1 MKSNKLLFA
10 AIGLMALTM
19 SSCSE
24 ELETPTVN
32 GDGNVVFTAQLPDG
46 INSRAFNDGEKAKVL
61 KYAVYETG
69 TKTVIYS
76 SDQTDAPKATYNN
89 MTFTLSLP
97 LVKGQTYDLV
107 FWAESETADSATS
120 PYTFTPSDQTIKI
133 NYDGIKCNDESR
145 DAFFTSVTDF
155 TVTGASQQ
163 SVQLYRP
170 FAQLNI
176 GTNDLTV
183 ADRAGI
189 KHKTTKVVV
198 KDVYKTLN
206 LLDGKASDE
215 AEVTF
220 DHAERP
226 TSESFPVAT
235 YDYLAMN
242 YLLTGSVPVE
252 NDVNNAQK
260 ETKDITIFFNDED
273 ANEINKFNLSAVPF
287 QRNYRTNIYG
297 ALLTSTVDY
306 TIEVVPGFND
316 DAHTVEFDKDGFRIA
331 TSLDEAKTLLA
342 KGEPAVSLN
351 GELLTAETT
360 SRAGENLVEFILNKA
375 TAHQKLK
382 ITGEAKAGISVKYD
396 ESQATVTT
404 PKFTLVITKSLPA
417 VSVNLPTG
425 EVEIVGASETAD
437 EKAQLPAVTITN
449 AASTAITGDVTVE
462 SVTKGEDYAGDI
474 TFDGAVEITV
484 DTTELF
490 LNALTNEDVEK
501 INVTAD
507 LNLIE
512 TTVEQLTVAGIK
524 TINVDENVTITLG
537 NDNHFSIS
545 NDFNLTGKGTITN
558 EYENDNP
565 AIGTGKTLIC
575 VYDGNFSAREITLI
589 NDREHFYHGPELNGS
604 AIIYWGTANVKLE
617 KTKIYSGMF
626 CICGY
631 NRSTS
636 QSITNFNECY
646 FWSCSSSS
654 YGTGNWAYAVRICGK
669 KSTLTNC
676 TIEGIQGCLSPE
688 WGVEMTIDGGRYE
701 TRWLDAE
708 KKTGNPYDAIYV
720 TNLAQVTVLDGY
732 FYGPKTDKLAEGTE
746 CIRSG
751 DNDVNYPDGTIYL
764 KGGKFSGKA
773 YNHETK
779 TVIEPTQGFEYV
791 ANTDSDS
798 DRYPWTVKA
807 KATN

>member
-46 INSRAFNDGEKAKVL
+46 INSRSFNDGEKAKVL

-76 SDQTDAPKATYNN
+76 SDQTDAPAATYSD
-89 MTFTLSLP
+89 MKFTLSLP

-120 PYTFTPSDQTIKI
+120 PYTFIPSDQTIKI

-163 SVQLYRP
+163 SVKLYRP

-183 ADRAGI
+183 AERAGI

-198 KDVYKTLN
+198 KDVYTTLN

-226 TSESFPVAT
+226 TGESFPVAT

-252 NDVNNAQK
+252 SDVNNAQK

-273 ANEINKFNLSAVPF
+273 DKEINKFNLSAVPF

-375 TAHQKLK
+375 AAHQKLK

-417 VSVNLPTG
+417 VSVNLPAG
-425 EVEIVGASETAD
+425 EVEIVGASERAD

-462 SVTKGEDYAGDI
+462 SVTKGEDYAGEI

-484 DTTELF
+484 KTVDILQEAA
-490 LNALTNEDVEK
+490 NNGAAK
-501 INVTAD
+501 I
-507 LNLIE
+507 LIP
-512 TTVEQLTVAGIK
+512 K
-524 TINVDENVTITLG
+524 DVTITLPE
-537 NDNHFSIS
+537 NS
-545 NDFNLTGKGTITN
+545 N
-558 EYENDNP
+558 
-565 AIGTGKTLIC
+565 LI
-575 VYDGNFSAREITLI
+575 
-589 NDREHFYHGPELNGS
+589 ELN
-604 AIIYWGTANVKLE
+604 AAAL
-617 KTKIYSGMF
+617 
-626 CICGY
+626 
-631 NRSTS
+631 
-636 QSITNFNECY
+636 
-646 FWSCSSSS
+646 
-654 YGTGNWAYAVRICGK
+654 
-669 KSTLTNC
+669 TLDG
-676 TIEGIQGCLSPE
+676 TIEGPTTGGIFVVPSNHNINIDGTGTIKFNYNGDRTETEGNSHAIRAIDINGGATIKDITITSTHQKAGDAIFCNKNSDVTLENVTVNTGFRAITSLANSKIHIKGGAYHSTSNNQVMDNKNKSVYAYCIVIGGAGTAATMDKVTVTGIQGAVS
-688 WGVEMTIDGGRYE
+688 VEK
-701 TRWLDAE
+701 DAE
-708 KKTGNPYDAIYV
+708 LTINDCDFSTHNLEGKDWTAFYAIYA
-720 TNLAQVTVLDGY
+720 AQSGKTIINSGKFYAPHWAVFLGNNDIQGDTFGKATIKGGIFSSVLFDQEQNKGITLLDGY
-732 FYGPKTDKLAEGTE
+732 KW
-746 CIRSG
+746 I
-751 DNDVNYPDGTIYL
+751 DNPDE
-764 KGGKFSGKA
+764 S
-773 YNHETK
+773 TK
-779 TVIEPTQGFEYV
+779 E
-791 ANTDSDS
+791 
-798 DRYPWTVKA
+798 RYPYAVVA
-807 KATN
+807 AE

>member
-1 MKSNKLLFA
+1 MKQRNLLFA
-10 AIGLMALTM
+10 SAATLALAF
-19 SSCSE
+19 SACSDD
-24 ELETPTVN
+24 LTVVNSHDGET
-32 GDGNVVFTAQLPDG
+32 VFTAQLPYG
-46 INSRAFNDGEKAKVL
+46 INSRSFNDGEKAKVL
-61 KYAVYETG
+61 KYAVYEAG
-69 TKTVIYS
+69 KKTVIYS
-76 SDQTDAPKATYNN
+76 SDQEDAPAATYND
-89 MTFTLSLP
+89 MKFTLSLP

-107 FWAESETADSATS
+107 FWAETEEWGEGATS

-133 NYDGIKCNDESR
+133 NYDGIKGNDESR

-226 TSESFPVAT
+226 TGESFPVAT

-273 ANEINKFNLSAVPF
+273 DKEINKFNLSAVPF

-396 ESQATVTT
+396 ESEATVTT

-417 VSVNLPTG
+417 VSVDLPVG
-425 EVEIVGASETAD
+425 EVEIVGASETAN

-462 SVTKGEDYAGDI
+462 SVTKGENYAGEI
-474 TFDGAVEITV
+474 TSDGAVEITV
-484 DTTELF
+484 
-490 LNALTNEDVEK
+490 K
-501 INVTAD
+501 
-507 LNLIE
+507 
-512 TTVEQLTVAGIK
+512 TVDILQEAA
-524 TINVDENVTITLG
+524 N
-537 NDNHFSIS
+537 
-545 NDFNLTGKGTITN
+545 
-558 EYENDNP
+558 
-565 AIGTGKTLIC
+565 
-575 VYDGNFSAREITLI
+575 
-589 NDREHFYHGPELNGS
+589 NGS
-604 AIIYWGTANVKLE
+604 SK
-617 KTKIYSGMF
+617 
-626 CICGY
+626 
-631 NRSTS
+631 
-636 QSITNFNECY
+636 NFNSEGCNY
-646 FWSCSSSS
+646 
-654 YGTGNWAYAVRICGK
+654 YIAGK
-669 KSTLTNC
+669 
-676 TIEGIQGCLSPE
+676 Q
-688 WGVEMTIDGGRYE
+688 
-701 TRWLDAE
+701 
-708 KKTGNPYDAIYV
+708 
-720 TNLAQVTVLDGY
+720 
-732 FYGPKTDKLAEGTE
+732 
-746 CIRSG
+746 
-751 DNDVNYPDGTIYL
+751 
-764 KGGKFSGKA
+764 
-773 YNHETK
+773 
-779 TVIEPTQGFEYV
+779 
-791 ANTDSDS
+791 
-798 DRYPWTVKA
+798 
-807 KATN
+807 